1 MNRAPN
7 DERAAG
13 GDVSQRKTRRQVTE
27 KRNIDSRQYRRTE
40 KILQAAED
48 GFRAYNK
55 KMRVYSV
62 YMSGI
67 RRSFSLALLPST
79 TGGEKK
85 KKMLLKHEAATSDRP
100 LTSPLHDTRDQMRQQ
115 QFKLHHWN
123 HKYRHP
129 SCQNQD
135 SMLVEILE
143 KAVLLS
149 SIKYQYDLLVEGK
162 WVHLFSCW
170 KVSANAS
177 VSACFRLFS
186 LASPFKH

>member
-1 MNRAPN
+1 MMK
-7 DERAAG
+7 ERLEETCRSEKH
-13 GDVSQRKTRRQVTE
+13 GDKWQKQETSTPDNIEGLRRFCRRQKT
-27 KRNIDSRQYRRTE
+27 DSEPTVRKCVFTRCTWVE
-40 KILQAAED
+40 SDAPFHWD
-48 GFRAYNK
+48 
-55 KMRVYSV
+55 YS
-62 YMSGI
+62 
-67 RRSFSLALLPST
+67 LPQQE
-79 TGGEKK
+79 GKK
-85 KKMLLKHEAATSDRP
+85 KKMLLKHEATTSDRP
-100 LTSPLHDTRDQMRQQ
+100 LTSPLHDTRDQLRQQ